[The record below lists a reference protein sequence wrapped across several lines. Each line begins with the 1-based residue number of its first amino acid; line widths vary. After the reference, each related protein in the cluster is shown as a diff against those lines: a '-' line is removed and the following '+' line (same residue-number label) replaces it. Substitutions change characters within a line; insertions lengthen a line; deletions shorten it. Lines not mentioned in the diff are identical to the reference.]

1 MNILLIL
8 QTLVLFTSLILFTIG
23 LFFVALGMVGLI
35 RLPDVYNRMHATTKV
50 TTIGTFSIM
59 LAIFLNTGFSPIGL
73 KALTVGI
80 FLILTSPVVGHMVG
94 RAAHRHGVPLCEE
107 SIVDEY
113 YGTYKKREK

>member
-1 MNILLIL
+1 MSIFSTF
-8 QTLVLFTSLILFTIG
+8 QTLVLFTSLILFIIG
-23 LFFVALGMVGLI
+23 LLFVALGMIGLI

-50 TTIGTFSIM
+50 TTIGTSTIM

-73 KALTVGI
+73 KALTVSV
-80 FLILTSPVVGHMVG
+80 FLVLTSPVVGHMVG

-113 YGTYKKREK
+113 DGTYKKREK